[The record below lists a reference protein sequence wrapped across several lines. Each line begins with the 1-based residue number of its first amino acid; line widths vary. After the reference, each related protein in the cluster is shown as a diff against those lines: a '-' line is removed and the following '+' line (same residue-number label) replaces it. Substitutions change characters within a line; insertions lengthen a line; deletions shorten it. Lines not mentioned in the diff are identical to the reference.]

1 MLWWM
6 GTKLVGFILLL
17 IASFVYD
24 PEVIKEEGE
33 DEVRNERTEKSAID
47 NPVFSILD
55 EKSYNTKM

>member
-24 PEVIKEEGE
+24 PEVIKEEC
-33 DEVRNERTEKSAID
+33 EVRNERTEKSAID

>member
-24 PEVIKEEGE
+24 PEVIKEERE

>member
-24 PEVIKEEGE
+24 PEVIKEEWE

>member
-24 PEVIKEEGE
+24 PEVAKEEDE
-33 DEVRNERTEKSAID
+33 DEVRNDRAEKSAID
-47 NPVFSILD
+47 NPVFSVLD

>member
-24 PEVIKEEGE
+24 PEVAKEEDE
-33 DEVRNERTEKSAID
+33 DEVRNERAEKSAID
-47 NPVFSILD
+47 NPVFSVLD

>member
-6 GTKLVGFILLL
+6 GTKLVGFILLI

-24 PEVIKEEGE
+24 PEVIKEECE